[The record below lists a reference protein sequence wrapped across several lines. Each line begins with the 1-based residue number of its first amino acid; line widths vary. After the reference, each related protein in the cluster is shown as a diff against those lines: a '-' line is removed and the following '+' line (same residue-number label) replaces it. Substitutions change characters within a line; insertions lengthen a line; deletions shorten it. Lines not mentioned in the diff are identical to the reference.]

1 MDPGVRRL
9 VTRRC
14 VVCERRTEAVESGSA
29 AVTCAVCYAPT
40 KVIKEELLVPFLR
53 GRNAVAA
60 ALSRLGASKGGKM
73 RAERLTAARR
83 REIARTAARARWR
96 R

>member
-1 MDPGVRRL
+1 
-9 VTRRC
+9 
-14 VVCERRTEAVESGSA
+14 
-29 AVTCAVCYAPT
+29 
-40 KVIKEELLVPFLR
+40 VIKEELLVPFLR